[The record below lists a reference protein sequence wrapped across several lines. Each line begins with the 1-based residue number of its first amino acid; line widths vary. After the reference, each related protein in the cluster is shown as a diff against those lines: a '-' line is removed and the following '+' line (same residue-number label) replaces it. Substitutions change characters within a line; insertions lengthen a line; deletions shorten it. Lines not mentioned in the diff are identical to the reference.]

1 MPEGDE
7 LGSMRIDV
15 SKAGRNG
22 LRYRPLAIT
31 AMDTLAW
38 WFSGALSDE
47 RRAAARFVLSPER
60 EAEMLEAWK
69 EMDQGLPSLGLL
81 IE

>member
-15 SKAGRNG
+15 SKAGASG
-22 LRYRPLAIT
+22 LKYRPLAIT

-38 WFSGALSDE
+38 WFSGALTDE

-60 EAEMLEAWK
+60 EAELLAAW
-69 EMDQGLPSLGLL
+69 EGRR
-81 IE
+81 